1 MIEIGIIHDVAGVD
15 ANPQRVN
22 VAIEDWTVEHISGA
36 FAPDAVNVIFFGK
49 EHCVVD
55 VYDGTRE
62 RLERSVVVWL

>member
-1 MIEIGIIHDVAGVD
+1 MIEIGIVVDVAGVD
-15 ANPQRVN
+15 AYPQRVD

-36 FAPDAVNVIFFGK
+36 FAPDTVKVVFFGNG
-49 EHCVVD
+49 HCVVD